1 MVQPL
6 SHLLVVPMRVK
17 ALAVLVMLALLA
29 GCSSA
34 PKPRAAATS
43 TPAWNAS
50 TDSSSASSRSTKS
63 PRSTSNYAPLVRTL
77 PPINQDVVF
86 HAISLVGTPYQ
97 YGGST
102 PETGFDCSG
111 LINYVFRQAVGMALP
126 RTTAG
131 LNALSAENPAVGA
144 LEPGDLVLFA
154 MNGGNR
160 VNHAGIYVGD
170 GRFLHAPSSGGKVR
184 MDSLQANFWQ
194 RTYTGARRVLE

>member
-1 MVQPL
+1 
-6 SHLLVVPMRVK
+6 
-17 ALAVLVMLALLA
+17 
-29 GCSSA
+29 
-34 PKPRAAATS
+34 
-43 TPAWNAS
+43 
-50 TDSSSASSRSTKS
+50 
-63 PRSTSNYAPLVRTL
+63 
-77 PPINQDVVF
+77 
-86 HAISLVGTPYQ
+86 
-97 YGGST
+97 
-102 PETGFDCSG
+102 
-111 LINYVFRQAVGMALP
+111 MALP

-184 MDSLQANFWQ
+184 MDSLQTNFWQ